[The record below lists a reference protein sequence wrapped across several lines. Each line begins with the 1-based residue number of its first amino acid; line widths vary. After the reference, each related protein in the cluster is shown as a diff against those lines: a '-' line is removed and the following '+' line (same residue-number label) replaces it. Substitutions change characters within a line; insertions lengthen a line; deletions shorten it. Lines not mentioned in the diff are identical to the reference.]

1 MREVEKV
8 RGAGGWKKCGVREIE
23 KSVECGRF
31 KKLPGW
37 WINCGVQ
44 GGWNNL
50 GWVKNCRADDK
61 LQGRWNLQRGWKVV
75 GAEIRWSKLW
85 LIIWELRKY
94 FFGKKSQSLHV
105 NSELS
110 QGELSHRHSKQ
121 NVLILVLVVP
131 DNYISCRCS
140 VSHLHVISF

>member
-1 MREVEKV
+1 MRDVGDGK
-8 RGAGGWKKCGVREIE
+8 
-23 KSVECGRF
+23 
-31 KKLPGW
+31 
-37 WINCGVQ
+37 NCGVDEKTTVCRM
-44 GGWNNL
+44 GETIA

-85 LIIWELRKY
+85 LILWELWKY
-94 FFGKKSQSLHV
+94 FFGKKSQIHV

-131 DNYISCRCS
+131 DEDTSCRCS
-140 VSHLHVISF
+140 DSQLHATSF